1 MAHRRPACQLPLSTR
16 GKEALGTTEKIDH
29 FLTTKRPNLSCVV
42 IDLDVVRARYS
53 ALCICFP
60 DARIFYAVK
69 ANPAADVLATLAS
82 AGANFDLAGE
92 GEIARCRSL
101 GITPD
106 RFSFGDTVKRETEI
120 ARARGSSVD
129 LFAFDSINE
138 VEKIA
143 RAAPGAQAFCRMLID
158 AKGADW
164 PLTRKF
170 GCDAKMAADLLAHA
184 RSLGLRP
191 RGVSSRLPECRRRI
205 AGAVPHAHTS
215 ARDLCGDHRSGIG
228 QALWRGPASLIS
240 FASTSQ
246 LSALAEFRRDPRGH
260 ALRYRRPIRRA
271 QADAGGNDVRRSGSG
286 LTHD

>member
-16 GKEALGTTEKIDH
+16 GKEALGTTEKIDR

-42 IDLDVVRARYS
+42 IDLDVVCARYS
-53 ALCICFP
+53 ALRICFP

-92 GEIARCRSL
+92 GEIGRCRSF

-106 RFSFGDTVKRETEI
+106 RFSFGNTLKRETEI
-120 ARARGSSVD
+120 ARAR
-129 LFAFDSINE
+129 
-138 VEKIA
+138 
-143 RAAPGAQAFCRMLID
+143 
-158 AKGADW
+158 
-164 PLTRKF
+164 
-170 GCDAKMAADLLAHA
+170 DAKMAADLLAHA

-191 RGVSSRLPECRRRI
+191 RGVYSRLPECRRRI
-205 AGAVPHAHTS
+205 AGTVPHAHTS
-215 ARDLCGDHRSGIG
+215 ARDLCGDHRSGIA
-228 QALWRGPASLIS
+228 QALWGGPASPIS